1 VYKKHTESAGKA
13 KGRKWVRQTVVL
25 GATIQRT
32 VVIKPNAIFSQVG
45 GDELR
50 QTWSVR

>member
-1 VYKKHTESAGKA
+1 MI
-13 KGRKWVRQTVVL
+13 

-32 VVIKPNAIFSQVG
+32 VYQGPVAIFSQVG